1 MNVKIDRSRRPRR
14 NYTVLVAVIAILLAI
29 IIPTGLILLK
39 NGFQKEN
46 PLPPEEPESCLLYTS
61 RCV

>member
-46 PLPPEEPESCLLYTS
+46 PLDVYKRQAPRRRPS
-61 RCV
+61 V